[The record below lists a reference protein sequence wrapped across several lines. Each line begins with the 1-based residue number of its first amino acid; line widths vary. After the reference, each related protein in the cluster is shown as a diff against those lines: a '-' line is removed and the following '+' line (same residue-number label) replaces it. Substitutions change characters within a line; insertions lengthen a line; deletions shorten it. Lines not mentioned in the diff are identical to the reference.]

1 MKVKASQKCQASK
14 GLKSRF
20 LQVTKK
26 GQKGRGRMK
35 KRSLHYFKLLCWC
48 IPADW
53 MRKGKK
59 NCNWTWKTFFPC
71 RCTTVIV
78 PLFGGHYKSWVRP
91 LDKEKKFIS
100 SVSAPRPRILC
111 MVYPL
116 SMPQPS
122 SHQFVLPRPL
132 FILRWKPWW
141 SFHTVPHI
149 VHHELFPRLSL
160 IN

>member
-1 MKVKASQKCQASK
+1 MHSCR
-14 GLKSRF
+14 L
-20 LQVTKK
+20 
-26 GQKGRGRMK
+26 
-35 KRSLHYFKLLCWC
+35 
-48 IPADW
+48 DE
-53 MRKGKK
+53 K

-100 SVSAPRPRILC
+100 SLSAPRPRILC

-141 SFHTVPHI
+141 SFHTMYTPHTQYWTPPQWTFSMAEPHKLNRKVQKINWKGQKNEKTSDLGRSALEFYTVPNVHI
-149 VHHELFPRLSL
+149 SFKK
-160 IN
+160 

>member
-1 MKVKASQKCQASK
+1 MKVKASQKCQAS
-14 GLKSRF
+14 LKSRF

-53 MRKGKK
+53 MKK

-100 SVSAPRPRILC
+100 SLPSQSSVLGGLEFCAWYILLVCPNHPRINLSFLGHC
-111 MVYPL
+111 LSYDENLDGLSTLYP
-116 SMPQPS
+116 
-122 SHQFVLPRPL
+122 
-132 FILRWKPWW
+132 
-141 SFHTVPHI
+141 T
-149 VHHELFPRLSL
+149 
-160 IN
+160 